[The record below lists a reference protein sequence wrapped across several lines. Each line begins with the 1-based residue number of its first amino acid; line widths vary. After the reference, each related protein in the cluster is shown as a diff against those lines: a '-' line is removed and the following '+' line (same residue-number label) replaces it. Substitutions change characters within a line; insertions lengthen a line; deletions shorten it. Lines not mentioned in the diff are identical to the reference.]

1 MLVAG
6 LWLGGLIVAELDV
19 IGFGS
24 LCVDFIFKVKGYP
37 RRGSTNLSSASLVC
51 CGGIIG
57 NFLVGCSRLGLK
69 CGVIGVV
76 GADHYGGMIIDCLTN
91 AGIDTSMLVIDSSGS
106 TAKVV
111 CIVDDR
117 GERTFIVD
125 PGVQASVTLPNGVES
140 YVSKCRVFHTDCLDV
155 GLAVKL
161 LSHARSNGVTTSVD
175 LGTLAEHMIHG
186 INEKWVYEV
195 LRHCDIAFISEANAK
210 KVFRGLKPIE
220 VLDKILK
227 CGVKTAVLT
236 LGRRGCI
243 VVDGGEVCRVRAFK
257 VEVVDTTGAGDAFEA
272 GFLYSIIKGLR
283 PIDAAIVGNA
293 VAALKCKKLGGQLG
307 LPSIKEVVEFLD
319 SKGLSG
325 IASLIA

>member
-1 MLVAG
+1 M
-6 LWLGGLIVAELDV
+6 AELDV

-24 LCVDFIFKVKGYP
+24 LCVDFIFKVKSYP
-37 RRGSTNLSSASLVC
+37 RRGSTNLCSVSLVC

-76 GADHYGGMIIDCLTN
+76 GADYYGGMIIDCLTR
-91 AGIDTSMLVIDSSGS
+91 AGVDISMLVIDSSGP

-111 CIVDDR
+111 CIVDGR

-125 PGVQASVTLPNGVES
+125 PGVQANVSLPNGVEN
-140 YVSKCRVFHTDCLDV
+140 YVSKCKVFHTDCLNVD
-155 GLAVKL
+155 AAIRL
-161 LSHARSNGVTTSVD
+161 LSIAKSNGVTTSVD
-175 LGTLAEHMIHG
+175 LGALAEHMLHKV
-186 INEKWVYEV
+186 EERWVYNV

-210 KVFRGLKPIE
+210 KVFPGLRPLE
-220 VLDKILK
+220 VLDRILK

-236 LGRRGCI
+236 LGRKGCI
-243 VVDGGEVCRVRAFK
+243 VVDSGEVCRVKAFK

-272 GFLYSIIKGLR
+272 GFLYSIIRGLR

-293 VAALKCKKLGGQLG
+293 VAALKCRKLGGQLG
-307 LPSIKEVVEFLD
+307 LPNIEEVVEFLD